1 MGVNVDESGRDNH
14 ALCVDARFC
23 GWRAGMGADI
33 DDLVF
38 GDRNIADE
46 RGFICPG
53 VDRPAADDEVGR
65 LCGGYSIIQ
74 DESEGRYG

>member
-1 MGVNVDESGRDNH
+1 MNVDESGRDNH

-38 GDRNIADE
+38 GDCNVAYEWGLIAT
-46 RGFICPG
+46 G
-53 VDRPAADDEVGR
+53 VDRPAADDDVGR
-65 LCGGYSIIQ
+65 LCGGCSVVH
-74 DESEGRYG
+74 DESEGHCG